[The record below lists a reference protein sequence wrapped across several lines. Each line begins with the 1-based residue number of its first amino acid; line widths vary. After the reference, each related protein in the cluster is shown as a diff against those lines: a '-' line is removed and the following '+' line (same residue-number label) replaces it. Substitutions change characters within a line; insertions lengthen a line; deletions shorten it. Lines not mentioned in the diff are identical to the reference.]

1 MKKSAG
7 ILMYRRS
14 RDSIEVFLIH
24 PGGPFW
30 AKKDLGA
37 WSIPKGQYEDDEAP
51 LDAARRE
58 FREETGFEADGEFI
72 PLPPIKQ
79 KSGKVVTAWAVE
91 GSIDAAAIESNM
103 FSLEWPPKSGRH
115 TEFPEADRAGWF
127 SPAEAHVKLNPA
139 QSAFVDSLCAHLGL
153 SVTREEP

>member
-1 MKKSAG
+1 
-7 ILMYRRS
+7 MYRRTS
-14 RDSIEVFLIH
+14 DSIEVFLIH

-58 FREETGFEADGEFI
+58 FREETGFDADGEFI
-72 PLPPIKQ
+72 PLSPVRQ
-79 KSGKVVTAWAVE
+79 KSGKVVSAWAVE

-103 FSLEWPPKSGRH
+103 FSMEWPPKSGRQA
-115 TEFPEADRAGWF
+115 EFPEADRAGWF
-127 SPAEAHVKLNPA
+127 SPAEARRKLNPA
-139 QSAFVDSLCAHLGL
+139 QVAFVDSLCAHLGL
-153 SVTREEP
+153 AVTREEP